1 MTRIFRN
8 VRDPRKAYALRA
20 SIVLVLLGLVM
31 GATYTFTASNTVNGS
46 NAGSGGGAISGYT
59 VNSSSIHYTVN
70 SSNPQ
75 NLDRVDFTLNT
86 SASSAW
92 VQVNGSTWYSCTI
105 SGGTSVQCNTTAPS
119 QATVAA
125 ANTLTVV
132 AAQ

>member
-1 MTRIFRN
+1 MTRLFRN
-8 VRDPRKAYALRA
+8 VKDPRKAYALRA
-20 SIVLVLLGLVM
+20 SIALVLLALVM
-31 GATYTFTASNTVNGS
+31 GATYAFTASNTVNGS

-59 VNSSSIHYTVN
+59 VASSSIHYTVN
-70 SSNPQ
+70 STNPQ
-75 NLDRVDFTLNT
+75 NLDQVTFTLNT
-86 SASSAW
+86 AASSAW

-105 SGGTSVQCNTTAPS
+105 SGGTSATCNTTAPA